1 MYKISQG
8 GSSVIFDVDGPV
20 KRSDSDCGSHAEG
33 IRRNP
38 SLPRWCSAAAS
49 ALYGRVSD
57 LIVVSVLLS
66 KENVECGKNNLLVLV
81 DGSGAYSGVYGESC
95 FNENVFIIYLR
106 KEAAALV
113 VVLGSCAASFS
124 CGIIFVNWKTED
136 NNANKKGK
144 RRKY

>member
-1 MYKISQG
+1 MYEISQG
-8 GSSVIFDVDGPV
+8 GSSVIFDVDGPA
-20 KRSDSDCGSHAEG
+20 KRSDFDCGSYAEG

-38 SLPRWCSAAAS
+38 SLPRWCSATAS

-66 KENVECGKNNLLVLV
+66 KENVECGKNNLLFLV
-81 DGSGAYSGVYGESC
+81 YGSGAYFGVYGESC
-95 FNENVFIIYLR
+95 FNENVFIIHLR

-124 CGIIFVNWKTED
+124 CGIIFVKRKTEES
-136 NNANKKGK
+136 NANKKGK

>member
-8 GSSVIFDVDGPV
+8 VSSVVFDVDGPV
-20 KRSDSDCGSHAEG
+20 KWSDSDGGSHAEG
-33 IRRNP
+33 IRRNS

-57 LIVVSVLLS
+57 FIVVSVLLS
-66 KENVECGKNNLLVLV
+66 KENVECGKNNLLFLV
-81 DGSGAYSGVYGESC
+81 YGSGAYSGVYGESC
-95 FNENVFIIYLR
+95 FNENVFIIHLR

-124 CGIIFVNWKTED
+124 CGIIFVKWKTED

>member
-1 MYKISQG
+1 M
-8 GSSVIFDVDGPV
+8 DGPA
-20 KRSDSDCGSHAEG
+20 KRSDFDCGSYAEG

-38 SLPRWCSAAAS
+38 SLPPWCSATAS

-66 KENVECGKNNLLVLV
+66 KENVECGKNNLLFLV
-81 DGSGAYSGVYGESC
+81 YGSGAYFGVYGESC
-95 FNENVFIIYLR
+95 FNENVFIIHLR

-124 CGIIFVNWKTED
+124 CGIIFVKRKTEE